1 MRDNNPFQQ
10 VLVTNIQVKDTAG
23 RSGADRTLDPAMR
36 GVDFEEFTVQNITD
50 DLLSFIGLRDDR
62 FQLIYTM
69 EVMAS
74 NERSAKS
81 KARMFVR
88 AKNPF
93 EPRTTFIKSEGIA
106 YSSSIPL
113 MDVYTIV
120 ANLEKR

>member
-1 MRDNNPFQQ
+1 MRDNKPFQQ

-23 RSGADRTLDPAMR
+23 RSGADRVLEPAMR

-50 DLLSFIGLRDDR
+50 DLLSLIGLRDDR
-62 FQLIYTM
+62 FQLVYTM

-93 EPRTTFIKSEGIA
+93 EPRTTSIKSEGIA

-113 MDVYTIV
+113 MDMYTIV